1 MLNNHSCN
9 IAPNDK
15 VLIENIDNSGD
26 SARVLLKRR
35 IMDIENSCPKH
46 IKVPIRLTNPD
57 ILVIQT
63 KAHLET
69 LKPYI
74 SHGLESNV
82 ESHVG
87 FLAVD
92 VTKGNISRMM
102 RFVDSFIKLLNKR
115 GHSVKV
121 SGGRATFVTIDD
133 EWLQIKFREKC
144 KRQKII
150 GDAWRSTA
158 LVPTGQLSVKLM
170 HLYKSIEWVDN
181 RKQLEEQLVSIVASL
196 ELHAENEKADK
207 VKWQLARAEQ
217 KRLQD
222 IEDRR
227 KAAKVAEQAKVELL
241 LHHAEQWK
249 IAQNLDQF
257 ITHIE
262 SMQIGDD
269 IRTEVQKWIRWA
281 KGVQDSIDPLACGIS
296 NFERSYD
303 IMTRD
308 VQEVGL
314 DEMLGTD
321 SIEFYVKL
329 DSAIKAKPDL

>member
-1 MLNNHSCN
+1 MLNYHSLN

-15 VLIENIDNSGD
+15 VLIESMDNSGD
-26 SARVLLKRR
+26 SARVILKRR

-69 LKPYI
+69 LKPYS

-133 EWLQIKFREKC
+133 ERLQIKFREKC

-170 HLYKSIEWVDN
+170 HLYKTIEWVDN

-241 LHHAEQWK
+241 LHHSGQWN
-249 IAQNLDQF
+249 ISQNLDQF
-257 ITHIE
+257 ITHIMSLQTE
-262 SMQIGDD
+262 EEIPS
-269 IRTEVQKWIRWA
+269 EVQYWLSWA
-281 KGVQDSIDPLACGIS
+281 KGIQESIDPLAVGIPD
-296 NFERSYD
+296 FIRSYD
-303 IMTRD
+303 TIMR
-308 VQEVGL
+308 EAL
-314 DEMLGTD
+314 EM
-321 SIEFYVKL
+321 
-329 DSAIKAKPDL
+329 